1 MGSVFQFKQFAVDQ
15 QDCPMRINTDGV
27 ILGAYASTHSPQ
39 HILDIG
45 TGTGVIALMLAQRFE
60 DATVTGVEIDELAAH
75 TAKENFTASPFVDRL
90 ELVNSDIFLWNPSI
104 NYDLIVSNPPF
115 YINSLHNPDARRKTA
130 KHTDVAFFEGL
141 LRFVALY
148 LKSTGKL
155 QIIVP
160 VELKDFL
167 VSMAATQGLH
177 LLEELKIRSF
187 DDAEPIRLIL
197 SFAKTQIIEISSE
210 DFVIYRNRGEHSDAY
225 RQLLKPFFLA
235 F

>member
-1 MGSVFQFKQFAVDQ
+1 MGSIFQFKQFAVDQ

-27 ILGAYASTHSPQ
+27 ILGAHAYADSPK

-60 DATVTGVEIDELAAH
+60 QATVTGVEIDELAAH
-75 TAKENFTASPFVDRL
+75 TALENFKASPFVDRL
-90 ELVNSDIFLWNPSI
+90 ELVNSDIFLWTPAVK
-104 NYDLIVSNPPF
+104 YDLIVSNPPF

-130 KHTDVAFFEGL
+130 KHTDVTFFEGL
-141 LRFVALY
+141 LDFVALH
-148 LKSTGKL
+148 LNSTGKL

-167 VSMAATQGLH
+167 VSMAASKELH

-197 SFAKTQIIEISSE
+197 SFTKMQGVDFASE
-210 DFVIYRNRGEHSDAY
+210 DFVIYKDRGQHSEAY

>member
-1 MGSVFQFKQFAVDQ
+1 MGSIFQFKQFAVDQ

-27 ILGAYASTHSPQ
+27 ILGAHAYADSPK

-60 DATVTGVEIDELAAH
+60 QATVTGVEIDELAAH
-75 TAKENFTASPFVDRL
+75 TALENFKASPFVDRL
-90 ELVNSDIFLWNPSI
+90 ELVNSDIFLWTPAIS
-104 NYDLIVSNPPF
+104 YDLIVSNPPF

-130 KHTDVAFFEGL
+130 KHTDVTFFEGL
-141 LRFVALY
+141 LDFVALH
-148 LKSTGKL
+148 LNSTGKL

-167 VSMAATQGLH
+167 VSMAASKELH

-197 SFAKTQIIEISSE
+197 SFTKMQGVDFASE
-210 DFVIYRNRGEHSDAY
+210 DFVIYKDRGQHSEAY

>member
-1 MGSVFQFKQFAVDQ
+1 MGSIFQFKQFAVDQ

-90 ELVNSDIFLWNPSI
+90 ELVNSDIFLWNPAI

-130 KHTDVAFFEGL
+130 KHTGVAFFEGL
-141 LRFVALY
+141 LCFVALY

-197 SFAKTQIIEISSE
+197 SFAKTQILEISSE
-210 DFVIYRNRGEHSDAY
+210 DFVIYKNRGEHSDAY

>member
-1 MGSVFQFKQFAVDQ
+1 MGSIFQFKQFAVDQ

-27 ILGAYASTHSPQ
+27 ILGAHAYADSPK

-60 DATVTGVEIDELAAH
+60 QATVTGVEIDELAAH
-75 TAKENFTASPFVDRL
+75 TALENFKASPFVDRL
-90 ELVNSDIFLWNPSI
+90 ELVNSDIFLWTPAIS
-104 NYDLIVSNPPF
+104 YDLIVSNPPF

-130 KHTDVAFFEGL
+130 KHTDVTFFEGL
-141 LRFVALY
+141 LDFVALH
-148 LKSTGKL
+148 LNSTGKL

-167 VSMAATQGLH
+167 VSMAASKGLH

-197 SFAKTQIIEISSE
+197 SFTKTQIEEFSSE
-210 DFVIYRNRGEHSDAY
+210 DFVIYKSRGEHSDVY

>member
-1 MGSVFQFKQFAVDQ
+1 MGSIFQFKQFAVDQ
-15 QDCPMRINTDGV
+15 QNCPMRINTDGV
-27 ILGAYASTHSPQ
+27 ILGAHAYADSPK

-60 DATVTGVEIDELAAH
+60 QAKVTGVEIDELAAH
-75 TAKENFTASPFVDRL
+75 TALENFKASPFVDRL
-90 ELVNSDIFLWNPSI
+90 ELVNSDIFLWTPAIS
-104 NYDLIVSNPPF
+104 YDLIVSNPPF

-130 KHTDVAFFEGL
+130 KHTDVTFFEGL
-141 LRFVALY
+141 LDFVALH
-148 LKSTGKL
+148 LNSTGKL

-167 VSMAATQGLH
+167 VSMAASKELH

-197 SFAKTQIIEISSE
+197 SFTKMQGVDFASE
-210 DFVIYRNRGEHSDAY
+210 DFVIYKDRGQHSEAY

>member
-1 MGSVFQFKQFAVDQ
+1 MGSIFQFKQFAVDQ

-27 ILGAYASTHSPQ
+27 ILGAHAYADSPK

-60 DATVTGVEIDELAAH
+60 QATVTGVEIDELAAH
-75 TAKENFTASPFVDRL
+75 TALENFKASPFVDRL
-90 ELVNSDIFLWNPSI
+90 ELVNSDIFLWTPAIS
-104 NYDLIVSNPPF
+104 YDLIVSNPPF

-130 KHTDVAFFEGL
+130 KHTDVTFFEGL
-141 LRFVALY
+141 LDFVALH
-148 LKSTGKL
+148 LNSTGKL

-167 VSMAATQGLH
+167 VSMAASKGLH

-197 SFAKTQIIEISSE
+197 SFTKMQGVDFASE
-210 DFVIYRNRGEHSDAY
+210 GFVIYKDRGQHSEAY

>member
-1 MGSVFQFKQFAVDQ
+1 MGSIFQFKQFTVDQ

-27 ILGAYASTHSPQ
+27 ILGAHAYADSPK

-60 DATVTGVEIDELAAH
+60 QATVTGVEIDELAAH
-75 TAKENFTASPFVDRL
+75 TALENFKASPFVDRL
-90 ELVNSDIFLWNPSI
+90 ELVNSDIFLWTPAVK
-104 NYDLIVSNPPF
+104 YDLIVSNPPF

-130 KHTDVAFFEGL
+130 KHTDVRFFEGL
-141 LRFVALY
+141 LDFVALH
-148 LKSTGKL
+148 LNSTGKL

-160 VELKDFL
+160 VELKDIL
-167 VSMAATQGLH
+167 ASMAASKGLH

-197 SFAKTQIIEISSE
+197 SFTKMQGVDFASE
-210 DFVIYRNRGEHSDAY
+210 DFVIYKDRGQHSEAY

>member
-1 MGSVFQFKQFAVDQ
+1 MGSIFQFKQFAVDQ

-27 ILGAYASTHSPQ
+27 ILGAHAYADSPK

-60 DATVTGVEIDELAAH
+60 QATVTGVEIDELAAH
-75 TAKENFTASPFVDRL
+75 TALENFKASPFVDRL
-90 ELVNSDIFLWNPSI
+90 ELVNSDIFLWTPAVK
-104 NYDLIVSNPPF
+104 YDLIVSNPPF

-130 KHTDVAFFEGL
+130 KHTDVTFFEGL
-141 LRFVALY
+141 LDFVAFHLN
-148 LKSTGKL
+148 STGKL

-167 VSMAATQGLH
+167 VSMAASEGLH

-197 SFAKTQIIEISSE
+197 SFTKMQGVDFASE
-210 DFVIYRNRGEHSDAY
+210 DFVIYKDRGQHSEAY

>member
-1 MGSVFQFKQFAVDQ
+1 MGSIFQFKQFAVDQ

-27 ILGAYASTHSPQ
+27 ILGAHAYADSPK

-60 DATVTGVEIDELAAH
+60 QATVTGVEIDELAAH
-75 TAKENFTASPFVDRL
+75 TALENFKASPFVDRL
-90 ELVNSDIFLWNPSI
+90 ELVNSDIFLWTPAVK
-104 NYDLIVSNPPF
+104 YDLIVSNPPF

-130 KHTDVAFFEGL
+130 KHTDVTFFEGL
-141 LRFVALY
+141 LDFVALH
-148 LKSTGKL
+148 LNSTGKL

-167 VSMAATQGLH
+167 VSMAASEGLH

-197 SFAKTQIIEISSE
+197 SFTKMQGVDFSSE
-210 DFVIYRNRGEHSDAY
+210 DFVIYKDRGQHSEAY